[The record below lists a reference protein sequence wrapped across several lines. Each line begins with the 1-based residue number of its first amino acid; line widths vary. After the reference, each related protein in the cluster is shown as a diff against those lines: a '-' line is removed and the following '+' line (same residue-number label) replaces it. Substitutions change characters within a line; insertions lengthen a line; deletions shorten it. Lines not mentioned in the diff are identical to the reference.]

1 MGCCSGEVEPEKT
14 PNGDVVLVDQIRADR
29 KCTDLLFLLLFF
41 LFWVGMLIVG
51 FTGFSEGNVNR
62 LLYGIDYHANL
73 CGQSNSVSTNGTAN
87 GTVVAN
93 GTGADFSNREQLFY
107 YDLTSLA
114 SSVSS
119 VDSLT
124 SIPVSTLKTVCVN
137 GCPTDFIPY
146 DDLMGML
153 ASASFA
159 SSSELL
165 VDSAMSS
172 IKKNYAEY
180 MDDKYWYCEYYKYT
194 GAALAADV
202 VVDEW
207 SSQYFANLSNAEMI
221 TSIKM
226 VDGPC
231 YPTYLKFS
239 DFINY
244 CVPSIPQNMVDF
256 FNSKPPPPPGN
267 STTAPPPPENT
278 TSSPTATSSSDATSA
293 PTAGNST
300 DSSEFASAEYYDN
313 LKTALNYLTDARDY
327 LETYITD
334 IYKGWAVIL
343 VAGVLGGVV
352 LSMIWMTVIRYA
364 VGFMAWGTLLF
375 INLLFIMIAVFCA
388 LKAGLIDTDNQIGD
402 QLGEVDS
409 GGVTDVTDNDKKV
422 FEVATYI
429 TVGLAVVVF
438 LFTLLLA
445 KRIKVAIAVLKVAS
459 QAVSTMPM
467 ILFFPLVQFAML
479 VGLMVWWIAVV
490 AGLYSAGDVSEKE
503 GGGYDLA
510 WDETLR
516 YMMLYHLFGLLW
528 TNQFIVGFG
537 LMVVAGAI
545 ANFYWTAGDT
555 NLMPAAPVMGS
566 MRRTAR
572 YHLGSIAL
580 GSFLVAVIQFIRL
593 VLEYIDRKTK
603 NMQEANP
610 IYKYLMCIVKCC
622 MWYLEKIM
630 KFINRNA
637 YIMVAIKGKNFCKS
651 AITAVAL
658 LVENVLRLAAVNIV
672 GDSLIFLGK
681 LMVMLGA
688 GVIAFLMTD
697 LDIYTDP
704 AEKTYLSSP
713 LMPIILSC
721 LIAFFIADIFF
732 QVYEMAVDTILLS
745 FCEDCSQ
752 NDDHPKFAP
761 PLLAAAIGQSKELQ
775 SRGKGSVANHAPGA
789 EST

>member
-1 MGCCSGEVEPEKT
+1 
-14 PNGDVVLVDQIRADR
+14 
-29 KCTDLLFLLLFF
+29 
-41 LFWVGMLIVG
+41 
-51 FTGFSEGNVNR
+51 
-62 LLYGIDYHANL
+62 
-73 CGQSNSVSTNGTAN
+73 
-87 GTVVAN
+87 
-93 GTGADFSNREQLFY
+93 
-107 YDLTSLA
+107 
-114 SSVSS
+114 
-119 VDSLT
+119 
-124 SIPVSTLKTVCVN
+124 VN

-146 DDLMGML
+146 DELMGML
-153 ASASFA
+153 AFASVA
-159 SSSELL
+159 SSSDAL
-165 VDSAMSS
+165 VDSTMAS
-172 IKKNYAEY
+172 IKENYAEY
-180 MDDKYWYCEYYKYT
+180 MDNKYWYCEYYKYT
-194 GAALAADV
+194 GAPLAADV

-221 TSIKM
+221 TSIRM

-256 FNSKPPPPPGN
+256 FDPKPPSPPGDSTTTPPPP
-267 STTAPPPPENT
+267 ANT
-278 TSSPTATSSSDATSA
+278 TSS

-300 DSSEFASAEYYDN
+300 DSSEFASAEYFKH
-313 LKTALNYLTDARDY
+313 LKAVLNYLTDARDY
-327 LETYITD
+327 LETYLTD

-364 VGFMAWGTLLF
+364 VGVMVWGTLLLT
-375 INLLFIMIAVFCA
+375 NLLFILIAVFCA

-409 GGVTDVTDNDKKV
+409 GGVTDVTDTDKKV

-429 TVGLAVVVF
+429 TAGLALGVF
-438 LFTLLLA
+438 LFTLLMA
-445 KRIKVAIAVLKVAS
+445 TRVRVAIAVLKVAS
-459 QAVSTMPM
+459 QAISTMPM
-467 ILFFPLVQFAML
+467 ILFFPLVQFVML
-479 VGLMVWWIAVV
+479 VILLAWWIAVV
-490 AGLYSAGDVSEKE
+490 AGLYSAGTVSERE
-503 GGGYDLA
+503 GGGYNLA
-510 WDETLR
+510 WDDTLR
-516 YMMLYHLFGLLW
+516 YMLLYHLFGLLW

-545 ANFYWTAGDT
+545 ANFYWTSGDT

-566 MRRTAR
+566 VRRTAR

-580 GSFLVAVIQFIRL
+580 GSFLVAVIQFVRL

-603 NMQEANP
+603 NMQETNP
-610 IYKYLMCIVKCC
+610 IYKYLLCIVKCC

-630 KFINRNA
+630 KFINRHA

-651 AITAVAL
+651 AIAAVAL

-681 LMVMLGA
+681 VTVMLGA
-688 GVIAFLMTD
+688 GVLAFLMTD

-721 LIAFFIADIFF
+721 LIAFFIANVFF

-752 NDDHPKFAP
+752 NDDNPKCAP

-775 SRGKGSVANHAPGA
+775 KRGKNQIANQAPEA
-789 EST
+789 VST